1 MSGIVSIMF
10 CGIAMARY
18 ALLNVD
24 SSVKKLNKKLYHTLA
39 YSCENLVFLF
49 MGIGLVSFELAW
61 SKAGF
66 WLIFFACLILLFARF
81 INIVSISF
89 ILNRTRK

>member
-18 ALLNVD
+18 ALVNVD
-24 SSVKKLNKKLYHTLA
+24 PTTEKLNKRLYHTLA

-49 MGIGLVSFELAW
+49 IGIGFVSFELAW
-61 SKAGF
+61 K
-66 WLIFFACLILLFARF
+66 
-81 INIVSISF
+81 
-89 ILNRTRK
+89 